1 MRRLAPSAVAVGA
14 LLLLTAGCGG
24 SSSNPDAASGSFSA
38 AADTSTCVT
47 DATQVSST
55 PADYPRDFPMP
66 AGTVLYHV
74 EDRGADGVI
83 ATGVTATPFAQV
95 LAALNG
101 PAQRAGYKVTDGETE
116 DHDAE
121 ANWKGNGY
129 LGRWAIRVS
138 STCRGE
144 TVIQMLSKKD

>member
-1 MRRLAPSAVAVGA
+1 MAAGA
-14 LLLLTAGCGG
+14 LLLLATGCGG
-24 SSSNPDAASGSFSA
+24 RSSDPDAAAGSFSA

-47 DATQVSST
+47 EATQVSST
-55 PADYPRDFPMP
+55 PADYPQDFPMP

-83 ATGVTATPFAQV
+83 ATGVTATPFKRV

-101 PAQRAGYKVTDGETE
+101 PAQAAGYKVTDGETE

-129 LGRWAIRVS
+129 TGRWAIRES